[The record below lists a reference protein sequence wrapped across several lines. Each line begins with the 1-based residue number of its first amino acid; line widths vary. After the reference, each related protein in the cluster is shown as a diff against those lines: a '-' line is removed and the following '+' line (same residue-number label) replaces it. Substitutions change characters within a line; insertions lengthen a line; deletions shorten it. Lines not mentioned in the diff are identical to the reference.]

1 MWNLIIKPCV
11 RISDSFIESLLKKS
25 TKFHDREKYPASN
38 QRNIPVAAQMAQSY
52 LKSQNGWST
61 ERKPSEKRLRS
72 TVPAAKLS
80 ALTLDSISLPLVTN
94 SDKAKHLS

>member
-11 RISDSFIESLLKKS
+11 RISDSFIESLLYKS
-25 TKFHDREKYPASN
+25 TKFHDQEKDPVSD
-38 QRNIPVAAQMAQSY
+38 QRNIPVAAHTAQSY
-52 LKSQNGWST
+52 PKSQNGWST
-61 ERKPSEKRLRS
+61 EGNHQKRLRS